1 MLSLQEQ
8 INKELA
14 KAFETAGYD
23 AAYGRAVVSNRP
35 DLCEFQCNGAMAAK
49 KAYGKA
55 PREIASEVAAK
66 LEGSSVLKNVK
77 VEGPGFINF
86 DLTEQMLAGFISEMA
101 ADDHL
106 GYGTAKEPKTI
117 IVDYGG
123 PNVAKPLHIGH
134 LRAAIIGESVKRIG
148 RFVGNKMI
156 GDVHLGDWGLQMG
169 LIIASLS
176 ESNPGLP
183 YFDESF
189 EGEYPEEAP
198 FTISE
203 LEQIYPEA
211 SARSKADEDFRQKA
225 LKATSELQ
233 DGRPGYR
240 ALWRHIMNVSVADL
254 KANYEKLNVSFE
266 LWKGESDV
274 QKYIPDMLE
283 KMEKDGFAYEDQGAL
298 IIDVKEDSDTKEV
311 PPCIVRKSDGAAL
324 YATTDLATLVERM
337 KLYDPDKVIYV
348 VDKRQGMHFEQ
359 VFRAARKTG
368 IVKPETGLEFLG
380 FGTMNGKD
388 GKPFKTREGG
398 VMRLETLIKEIEDQM
413 YEKIAGNQSVKGEN
427 IRETARIVA
436 CSALKYADLS
446 NQATKDYIFDP
457 DKFTSFEGNT
467 GPYIL
472 YTIVRINSIL
482 EKHGDTAGNGRA
494 YAFRPAGSESEKTL
508 QRICAQFSQAVDAA
522 YEESAPHR
530 ICAYI
535 YELANA
541 FNHFYHETKILSEP
555 DEQKKEGYIALL
567 RLVRS
572 ILNAGIDML
581 GFEAPQ
587 RM

>member
-1 MLSLQEQ
+1 
-8 INKELA
+8 
-14 KAFETAGYD
+14 
-23 AAYGRAVVSNRP
+23 
-35 DLCEFQCNGAMAAK
+35 
-49 KAYGKA
+49 
-55 PREIASEVAAK
+55 
-66 LEGSSVLKNVK
+66 
-77 VEGPGFINF
+77 
-86 DLTEQMLAGFISEMA
+86 
-101 ADDHL
+101 
-106 GYGTAKEPKTI
+106 
-117 IVDYGG
+117 
-123 PNVAKPLHIGH
+123 
-134 LRAAIIGESVKRIG
+134 
-148 RFVGNKMI
+148 
-156 GDVHLGDWGLQMG
+156 
-169 LIIASLS
+169 
-176 ESNPGLP
+176 
-183 YFDESF
+183 
-189 EGEYPEEAP
+189 
-198 FTISE
+198 
-203 LEQIYPEA
+203 
-211 SARSKADEDFRQKA
+211 
-225 LKATSELQ
+225 
-233 DGRPGYR
+233 
-240 ALWRHIMNVSVADL
+240 
-254 KANYEKLNVSFE
+254 
-266 LWKGESDV
+266 
-274 QKYIPDMLE
+274 
-283 KMEKDGFAYEDQGAL
+283 
-298 IIDVKEDSDTKEV
+298 
-311 PPCIVRKSDGAAL
+311 
-324 YATTDLATLVERM
+324 
-337 KLYDPDKVIYV
+337 
-348 VDKRQGMHFEQ
+348 MHFEQ

>member
-1 MLSLQEQ
+1 MLNLQEQ
-8 INKELA
+8 INTELG
-14 KAFETAGYD
+14 KAFEAAGYD
-23 AAYGRAVVSNRP
+23 AVYGRTAVSNRP

-55 PREIASEVAAK
+55 PRDIAAEVVPA
-66 LEGSSVLKNVK
+66 LEGSTVVKNVK

-86 DLTEQMLAGFISEMA
+86 DLNEAFLAEYNEKMA
-101 ADDHL
+101 EDDHL
-106 GYGTAKEPKTI
+106 GYETAKEPRRI

-148 RFVGNKMI
+148 RFAGNEMI

-169 LIIASLS
+169 LIIASLA
-176 ESNPGLP
+176 ESAPELP
-183 YFDESF
+183 YFDEDF
-189 EGEYPEEAP
+189 EGDYPEEAP

-203 LEQIYPEA
+203 LEKIYPEA
-211 SARSKADEDFRQKA
+211 SARSKTDEEFRQKA
-225 LKATSELQ
+225 LKATSDLQ
-233 DGRPGYR
+233 EGRAGYR
-240 ALWRHIMNVSVADL
+240 ALWRHIMNISVADL
-254 KANYEKLNVSFE
+254 KANYDRLNVSFE

-283 KMEKDGFAYEDQGAL
+283 KMQKDGYAYEDQGAL
-298 IIDVKEDSDTKEV
+298 IVDIKQEGDAKEM

-337 KLYDPDKVIYV
+337 RLYDPDRIIYV

-359 VFRAARKTG
+359 VFRTARKTG
-368 IVKPETGLEFLG
+368 IVKPETELEFLG

-388 GKPFKTREGG
+388 GRPFKTRDGG

-413 YEKIAGNQSVKGEN
+413 YEKIAGNQSVKGDD
-427 IRETARIVA
+427 IRDTARIVA

-457 DKFTSFEGNT
+457 EKFTSFEGNT

-482 EKHGDTAGNGRA
+482 EKYENASGAKKCLI
-494 YAFRPAGSESEKTL
+494 RPAGSASEKAL
-508 QRICAQFSQAVDAA
+508 QLCCAQFAQAVDAA
-522 YEESAPHR
+522 YAESAPHR

-541 FNHFYHETKILSEP
+541 LNHFYHETRIISEP

-581 GFEAPQ
+581 GFEAPE